1 MWFSPVL
8 ILCSSN
14 FRISV
19 SAPPPATKIMMGR
32 LWDGF
37 RKFRRD
43 KLLASKA
50 VWVQLLRA
58 RSLPVMGVAGVAPV
72 CVCGTAVRPG
82 GKSSM
87 RGDVSRGFASQFS
100 DAHKTTATASNRR
113 QSPHFFFFFSFS
125 FFFRILF
132 EFFGIIC
139 RWCCSAIIPRSLIC
153 RDLICVVSCL

>member
-1 MWFSPVL
+1 MSRNLIYVRYVWFSPVL

-113 QSPHFFFFFSFS
+113 QSPHFFFFSVFLS
-125 FFFRILF
+125 FFVF
-132 EFFGIIC
+132 
-139 RWCCSAIIPRSLIC
+139 CSNFLASSAAGAALLSYP
-153 RDLICVVSCL
+153 DL